1 MREDIQDKSI
11 IVLKKNYIK
20 EREKLLALPPEKV
33 LDYIIDHPRPGE
45 LVQSFPEEDFYLL
58 IHDIGPEDSLELLS
72 MASASQWEYILDLE
86 SWQRDEMDIP
96 ALTKWFGLLLQ
107 ADPGRLIKWLAQ
119 DKPEMFEF
127 YLFKNIEVIAREH
140 DQDPTDFGKG
150 FFTFDDVY
158 YMRVIDAQGDRESQ
172 TRDEKTRGEVL
183 PQLLERLAGF
193 DHIRFQE
200 MLHKAG
206 SVIPAESEE
215 EAFRL
220 RNVRLAEKGFL
231 PFDEAVGIYQYLDR
245 GALQNLPDK
254 VKAGKPEQGNFLPTP
269 LYPARMIKEENL
281 FSTAL
286 QVIEGYELLQRLQ
299 VEFAALCNR
308 IVMADQKKIQDRQS
322 LRDVVKKACGYLS
335 IGLGRLLDLKTLP
348 PEQQKKVSAVNLA
361 KFPLSEIFRVGYG
374 AAVELKW
381 RAEKWLKKSWFKGA
395 GLPLSFWGETWLG
408 VLGGLMLKRPLFYD
422 AYKTGVLYR
431 EFSSGED
438 IPQTERALDAI
449 MAFDDL
455 FARMDLT
462 IKPVSAKTV
471 LNHKNLVLTHW
482 ARHYLKLSK
491 EFRPLTPDEFKNF
504 FQTLWVDENENIP
517 RKIQPPLKSSFLDW
531 LAEETGLGAGEI
543 GIRLGHVLEALF
555 NEIESEYGYVS
566 SGDLDPKYIHLF
578 LLSKVKDAP

>member
-33 LDYIIDHPRPGE
+33 LDYIIDHPRPSE